1 MKQIVSIGLTLA
13 IIGCSVASLEAAADD
28 STLKTALFARV
39 HNGYQRTKLPDGSY
53 KIETYALA
61 NRGAD
66 NAAMVDG
73 TIDTMPFLRI
83 AEILAQ
89 SLAERRYAPSSDPEN
104 TDLLIIVSYGRTA
117 GTERAADSPIH
128 HQFYAEMQ
136 SVVAATDGL
145 QKSGRHPLESL
156 MTQIGMENAQREREN
171 QRNARVLGFQEELAR
186 TDTIAQYSAGGV
198 YRGDLIADVEE
209 DRYFVILVA
218 CDFRL
223 ATKEKK
229 IRPLW
234 SARFNTAAR
243 GKSFQKALP
252 SMTTFAARYF
262 GHDSGGLLRD
272 VVPVGKVGLKEM
284 VEVDD
289 DEPAK

>member
-1 MKQIVSIGLTLA
+1 MNRIFYIGLALA
-13 IIGCSVASLEAAADD
+13 VIILFLDSLKAADREPPV
-28 STLKTALFARV
+28 KAALFTRV

-73 TIDTMPFLRI
+73 SLDQMPFQRI
-83 AEILAQ
+83 AEILAEP
-89 SLAERRYAPSSDPEN
+89 LAERRYAPSADPEN

-117 GTERAADSPIH
+117 GTERAADSPVH
-128 HQFYAEMQ
+128 HQFYADMQ
-136 SVVAATDGL
+136 TVVPESDGL

-156 MTQIGMENAQREREN
+156 LTQIGMENEQRERTN
-171 QRNARVLGFQEELAR
+171 YRNAGVLGYHEELVR

-243 GKSFQKALP
+243 GKSFPNALP
-252 SMTTFAARYF
+252 SMTALAARYF
-262 GHDSGGLLRD
+262 GRDSGGLLREA
-272 VVPVGKVGLKEM
+272 VPVGNVELKEM
-284 VEVDD
+284 VEVGEE
-289 DEPAK
+289 EPAK